1 MISAKGNSGSEKGPT
16 PKHVL
21 MFKGIKGLVASGP
34 GMTKKVDNQKLRP
47 ETNEGKKIPSP
58 PSTSSPSKGQSLTQ
72 KSAGTVKPH
81 GAVSVRSNI
90 RPEPAIKRDSASVLK
105 PHTN

>member
-1 MISAKGNSGSEKGPT
+1 MIKATGNSGREKAPT
-16 PKHVL
+16 PKAVM

-34 GMTKKVDNQKLRP
+34 GMTKKVDNLKLRP
-47 ETNEGKKIPSP
+47 EKNEGAKIPSP

-81 GAVSVRSNI
+81 GRVSVAPGI
-90 RPEPAIKRDSASVLK
+90 RPDPATKRDSAKVVK
-105 PHTN
+105 PN